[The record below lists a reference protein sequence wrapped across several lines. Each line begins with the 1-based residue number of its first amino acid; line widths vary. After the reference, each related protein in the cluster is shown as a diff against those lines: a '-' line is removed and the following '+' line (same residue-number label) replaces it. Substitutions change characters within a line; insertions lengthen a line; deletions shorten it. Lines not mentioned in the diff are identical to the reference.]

1 MLPIGIEVR
10 ARAVRPFPTSSK
22 ISKFPLILGS
32 VEFGFNGPG
41 MILYILNCYSF
52 RTWEGRCFCLR
63 LICLPSKLF
72 NTLLKYQQLLLLLK
86 GFTHMQNCCEIF
98 LDFLGLVWFAEQL
111 KCLGEAHC
119 GRLKMFHSCLDRC
132 LWHISSFTR
141 YCFNFTWQV
150 PILWWT
156 RNTCCENLEEVLLSS
171 RNLLTLGEDTFW
183 SPQWHL
189 PTFWTPSMRCP

>member
-1 MLPIGIEVR
+1 MVIPSLLSIPRRLCRSRAQGIRWWVASAASPHSRLQKTTLGHPEQGYATETLPRHSRQYCSDLWGFSGLRWVPSPSSIATMLPIGIEVR

-52 RTWEGRCFCLR
+52 RTWERRCFCLR

-72 NTLLKYQQLLLLLK
+72 NTLLKYQQLFFLLLLK

-98 LDFLGLVWFAEQL
+98 LDFLGLV
-111 KCLGEAHC
+111 
-119 GRLKMFHSCLDRC
+119 
-132 LWHISSFTR
+132 
-141 YCFNFTWQV
+141 
-150 PILWWT
+150 
-156 RNTCCENLEEVLLSS
+156 
-171 RNLLTLGEDTFW
+171 
-183 SPQWHL
+183 
-189 PTFWTPSMRCP
+189 